1 MTQTESRF
9 LQALNAFLRSAPV
22 EWESP
27 IPEGD
32 WVSLFALAQQ
42 QHALPM
48 VYEAVSRCPAFRSGA
63 GALAPGLRSQTMQQL
78 CLQTARTA
86 EFLSLYRSLG
96 QEGIE
101 PLVVKGLICRSL
113 YPQGD
118 LRLSGDEDLLIPPA
132 GFLKCHDLLLRN
144 GMVQTDPEVRLLE
157 THEVSYRSSQGT
169 LYIELHK
176 QLFPAGSQAY
186 GDLNRFFEG
195 AFERSVT
202 VDMEGT
208 PVRTLC
214 PTDHLFYLICHAFKH
229 FLHSGFGL
237 RQVCD
242 IALFANA
249 WGGEIDW
256 NLVLE
261 QCRSIRA
268 GRFAGALL
276 KIAQTYL
283 TLSPEQAELT
293 PAWTELIAGV
303 DEGSLLEDLLKAG
316 VYGSA
321 SESRLH
327 SSTITLQAVA
337 NQNKGKAPSPSLLRT
352 VFPDRKSMEGKYPV
366 LKKHPVLLPYTWA
379 DRIVKYRARQRA
391 DNSAADSL
399 RIGRQRLEL
408 LRKYQIID

>member
-1 MTQTESRF
+1 MTQTEARF
-9 LQALNAFLRSAPV
+9 LQALNTFLRGDQA
-22 EWESP
+22 EWEGP
-27 IPEGD
+27 ISEGD

-63 GALAPGLRSQTMQQL
+63 GALAAGLRSQTMQQL
-78 CLQTARTA
+78 CLQTSRTA
-86 EFLSLYRSLG
+86 DFLSLYRALR

-101 PLVVKGLICRSL
+101 PLVVKGIICRSL
-113 YPQGD
+113 YLQGD
-118 LRLSGDEDLLIPPA
+118 LRLSSDEDLLISPA
-132 GFLKCHDLLLRN
+132 DFLKCHDLLLRR
-144 GMVQTDPEVRLLE
+144 GMVQTDPEIRLLE
-157 THEVSYRSSQGT
+157 VHEVSYRSCQGT

-176 QLFPAGSQAY
+176 QLFPADSQAY
-186 GDLNRFFEG
+186 GDLNRFFEA
-195 AFERSVT
+195 AFARSVT
-202 VDMEGT
+202 VDIEGT

-249 WGGEIDW
+249 WGSEIDW
-256 NLVLE
+256 AQVLE
-261 QCRSIRA
+261 QCKSIRA

-276 KIAQTYL
+276 KIGQRYL
-283 TLSPEQAELT
+283 TLSPEQAQLS
-293 PAWTELIAGV
+293 PAWTELMAAT
-303 DEGSLLEDLLKAG
+303 DESGLLEDLLQAG

-321 SESRLH
+321 SGSRLH
-327 SSTITLQAVA
+327 SSTITLQAAV
-337 NQNKGKAPSPSLLRT
+337 NQNRGKGARPSLLRT

-379 DRIVKYRARQRA
+379 DRIVRYRSRQGA

-408 LRKYQIID
+408 LREYDIID